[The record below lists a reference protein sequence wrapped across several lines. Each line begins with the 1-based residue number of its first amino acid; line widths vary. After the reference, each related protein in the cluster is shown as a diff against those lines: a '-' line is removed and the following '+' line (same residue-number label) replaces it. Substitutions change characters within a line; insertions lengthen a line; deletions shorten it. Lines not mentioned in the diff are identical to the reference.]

1 MSSVALAKPA
11 CRRTGSY
18 PALLFGLFLLALTGS
33 LLGLLDGDVEIGA
46 ARLLAAFTG
55 DRTPSAEITRTIL
68 LEIRLPRVLM
78 AVLVGASL
86 GGAGAVLQGYLRNP
100 LAEPGLIGVSAGASC
115 GAAATIVAGAP
126 AFSMLALPVAGLA
139 GSLAAV
145 LIVMWLNRECATS
158 TGLILSG
165 IAVTS
170 FFGALTALTVNLS
183 PNPYAAVEIIF
194 WMFGSLTDRSLEHFL
209 LSAALAVPGI
219 VILLRTGRALDALAL
234 GEEAA
239 INLGVDLRRLWLQ
252 TLAGTALAVGAVT
265 SITGTIGFVGLMV
278 PHILRPMVSHRPSRL
293 LPASMIGGAALVLF
307 ADLFA
312 RNAPTGSELN
322 LGVVTALVGAPF
334 FFLLVLRN
342 RRGDTSWV

>member
-1 MSSVALAKPA
+1 MSAVAFSRPA
-11 CRRTGSY
+11 SGRKIPY
-18 PALLFGLFLLALTGS
+18 PALLSVLSLLVLTGCV
-33 LLGLLDGDVEIGA
+33 LGLLDGDVDLGTTGLFAI
-46 ARLLAAFTG
+46 LTG
-55 DRTPSAEITRTIL
+55 DSSPSAEVTRTIL
-68 LEIRLPRVLM
+68 LEIRLPRVLI
-78 AVLVGASL
+78 AVL
-86 GGAGAVLQGYLRNP
+86 AGAALGSAGAALQGYLRNP
-100 LAEPGLIGVSAGASC
+100 LAEPGLIGVSAGASF
-115 GAAATIVAGAP
+115 GAALAITAGVSA
-126 AFSMLALPVAGLA
+126 ASALTLPFAGLA
-139 GSLAAV
+139 GSLASV

-170 FFGALTALTVNLS
+170 FFGAMTALTVNLS

-209 LSAALAVPGI
+209 LSAVLAVPGI
-219 VILLRTGRALDALAL
+219 ALLLQTGSSLDALAL

-239 INLGVDLRRLWLQ
+239 ANLGVDLRRLWLQ

-278 PHILRPMVSHRPSRL
+278 PHILRPMVRHRPSRL
-293 LPASMIGGAALVLF
+293 LPASMMGGAALVLF
-307 ADLFA
+307 ADLFV

-342 RRGDTSWV
+342 RRGEV